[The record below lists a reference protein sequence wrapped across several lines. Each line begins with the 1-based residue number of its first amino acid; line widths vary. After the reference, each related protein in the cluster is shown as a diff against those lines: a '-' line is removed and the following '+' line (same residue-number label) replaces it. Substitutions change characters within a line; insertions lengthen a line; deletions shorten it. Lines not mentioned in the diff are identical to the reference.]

1 MFCKSNYDL
10 SLQASMFEFWQD
22 LRTKKMYDSA
32 DYIHRMYRDLD
43 MFVEYDKT
51 YK

>member
-1 MFCKSNYDL
+1 
-10 SLQASMFEFWQD
+10 
-22 LRTKKMYDSA
+22 MYDSA

-51 YK
+51 HKKQKFEKKVYTKKAESKSFWDIFTL